1 MNLFQKLDIVLGFG
15 MSFLTRISLANEGQG
30 SSIKGNEIVAT
41 RPLNPTLLQST
52 ASRIE
57 PTMEII
63 NNRIATGK

>member
-52 ASRIE
+52 ASQIE